1 MRDAIELEWAGIP
14 SVAIIHE
21 ALAGSA
27 DSMKRLSGVK
37 DYDYVEVKYPHIPT
51 AVWTDEE
58 ARSIAKD
65 LDPDLADLMG
75 YSMGN
80 YALGYY
86 SDPDGMPGPVDLLTP
101 EIVLGRKPTSKH
113 DNSSLLVGD

>member
-21 ALAGSA
+21 AMAGSA

-37 DYDYVEVKYPHIPT
+37 DYDYVEVNYPHIPT
-51 AVWTDEE
+51 AVWTDDE

-65 LDPDLADLMG
+65 LAPKVMA
-75 YSMGN
+75 
-80 YALGYY
+80 ALTKSG
-86 SDPDGMPGPVDLLTP
+86 
-101 EIVLGRKPTSKH
+101 GRLSRRTR
-113 DNSSLLVGD
+113 SLRYGSVRVSRWSLPPAATDTRLRR

>member
-21 ALAGSA
+21 AMAGSA

-37 DYDYVEVKYPHIPT
+37 DYDYVEVNYPHIPT
-51 AVWTDEE
+51 AVWTDDE

-65 LDPDLADLMG
+65 LAPKVMA
-75 YSMGN
+75 
-80 YALGYY
+80 ALTTG
-86 SDPDGMPGPVDLLTP
+86 SPANATL
-101 EIVLGRKPTSKH
+101 RAR
-113 DNSSLLVGD
+113 SLRYGSVRVSRWSLPPAATDTRLRR

>member
-21 ALAGSA
+21 AMAGSA

-37 DYDYVEVKYPHIPT
+37 DYDYVEVNYPHIPT
-51 AVWTDEE
+51 AVWTDDE

-65 LDPDLADLMG
+65 LAPKVMA
-75 YSMGN
+75 
-80 YALGYY
+80 ALTKM
-86 SDPDGMPGPVDLLTP
+86 S
-101 EIVLGRKPTSKH
+101 GRLSRRTR
-113 DNSSLLVGD
+113 SLHYGSVRVSRWSLPPAATDTRLRR